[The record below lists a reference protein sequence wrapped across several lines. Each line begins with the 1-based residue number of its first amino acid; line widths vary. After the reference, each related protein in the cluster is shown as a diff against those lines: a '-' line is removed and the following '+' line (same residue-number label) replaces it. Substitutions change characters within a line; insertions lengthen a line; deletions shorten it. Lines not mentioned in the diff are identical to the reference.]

1 MGIAQNVVFGL
12 ITGSYI
18 AIAAVGF
25 TLIYGL
31 INMINFA
38 YGEYMTVG
46 GYVGFVLA
54 TVFELQIPLVI
65 LLAVPVTAVIGWV
78 ISRAFFTP
86 IRDTGPIPLLLTS
99 IGLGLILRNGVRM
112 VAGAERRFFEFQQA
126 SVFRLD
132 VLGGVQF
139 NSSSLTVFGVAV
151 AVFVLVHLLLTRT
164 RTGIAMR
171 AMGDDETLA
180 EVTGI
185 DTGTVRSRVWLLA
198 SALAGLAGV
207 LLGVQN
213 SVGPFLGYEQLLVV
227 LAAAVLGGAGS
238 AYGAIVGAYVLGV
251 AMALTVGVLPTW
263 ASELGTTVAF
273 VVLIAV
279 LLVRPEGIAGR
290 EVRRA

>member
-1 MGIAQNVVFGL
+1 MDIAQNIIFGL
-12 ITGSYI
+12 VTGSYI

-38 YGEYMTVG
+38 YGEYITIG

-54 TVFELQIPLVI
+54 TFVDLQIPLVI
-65 LLAVPVTAVIGWV
+65 VLAVPLTAVIGWGL
-78 ISRAFFTP
+78 SRTFFTP
-86 IRDTGPIPLLLTS
+86 IRETGPIPLLLTS

-126 SVFRLD
+126 TVFRFD

-139 NSSSLTVFGVAV
+139 NTSSLSVFLVAVTVFA
-151 AVFVLVHLLLTRT
+151 LVHVLLTRT

-180 EVTGI
+180 EVAGI
-185 DTGTVRSRVWLLA
+185 DTGTIRSRVWLLA
-198 SALAGLAGV
+198 SGLAGLAGV
-207 LLGVQN
+207 LLGVQT

-238 AYGAIVGAYVLGV
+238 AYGAIVGAYILGI
-251 AMALTVGVLPTW
+251 AMALTVGILPTW
-263 ASELGTTVAF
+263 ASEFGTTVAF
-273 VVLIAV
+273 VVLIGV
-279 LLVRPEGIAGR
+279 LLVRPEGIAGK

>member
-1 MGIAQNVVFGL
+1 MGIAQNIIFGL

-38 YGEYMTVG
+38 YGEYITIG

-54 TVFELQIPLVI
+54 TILDLQIPLVI
-65 LLAVPVTAVIGWV
+65 VLAVPLTAVIGWGL
-78 ISRAFFTP
+78 SRAFFTP
-86 IRDTGPIPLLLTS
+86 IRETGPIPLLLTS

-112 VAGAERRFFEFQQA
+112 VAGAKRRFFEFQQA
-126 SVFRLD
+126 SVFRFD

-139 NSSSLTVFGVAV
+139 NTSSLSVFLVAV
-151 AVFVLVHLLLTRT
+151 AVFVLVHVLLTRT

-180 EVTGI
+180 EVAGI
-185 DTGTVRSRVWLLA
+185 DTGTIRSRVWLLA
-198 SALAGLAGV
+198 SGLAGLAGV

-238 AYGAIVGAYVLGV
+238 AYGAIVGAYILGI
-251 AMALTVGVLPTW
+251 AMALTVGILPTW
-263 ASELGTTVAF
+263 ASEFGTTVAF
-273 VVLIAV
+273 VVLIGV
-279 LLVRPEGIAGR
+279 LLVRPEGIAGK

>member
-1 MGIAQNVVFGL
+1 MGIAQNVIFGL

-38 YGEYMTVG
+38 YGEYITIG

-54 TVFELQIPLVI
+54 SVADLQIPLVI
-65 LLAVPVTAVIGWV
+65 VLAVPLTAVIGWTL
-78 ISRAFFTP
+78 SRAFFTP
-86 IRDTGPIPLLLTS
+86 IRETGPIPLLLTS

-112 VAGAERRFFEFQQA
+112 VAGAKRRFFEFQQA
-126 SVFRLD
+126 TVFQFD
-132 VLGGVQF
+132 VLGGLQF
-139 NSSSLTVFGVAV
+139 NTSSLSVFAVAV
-151 AVFVLVHLLLTRT
+151 AVFVLVHVLLTRT

-180 EVTGI
+180 EVAGI
-185 DTGTVRSRVWLLA
+185 DTSTIRSRVWLLA
-198 SALAGLAGV
+198 SGLAGLAGV

-213 SVGPFLGYEQLLVV
+213 SVGPFLGYDQLLVV

-238 AYGAIVGAYVLGV
+238 AYGAIVGAYILGI
-251 AMALTVGVLPTW
+251 AMALTVGILPTW
-263 ASELGTTVAF
+263 ASEFGTTVAF
-273 VVLIAV
+273 VVLIGV
-279 LLVRPEGIAGR
+279 LLVRPEGIAGK